1 MAGRQQQK
9 HYQTPMIIPKTNS
22 YKDNRESAGGDPTS
36 TAKIILF
43 FIKAYQKTLSPDH
56 GAAGYFTT
64 HQKCRYYPS
73 CSEYCRQSIEKYGAG
88 PGLYAGLKRIAR
100 CHPWHEGGYDPVR

>member
-1 MAGRQQQK
+1 
-9 HYQTPMIIPKTNS
+9 MIIPKTNN
-22 YKDNRESAGGDPTS
+22 YKDNQESAGGDPTS

-73 CSEYCRQSIEKYGAG
+73 CSEYCRQSIEKYGAAK
-88 PGLYAGLKRIAR
+88 GLYSGAKRIAR
-100 CHPWHEGGYDPVR
+100 CHPWYEGGYDPVK